1 MVKHVVLFKLISF
14 AEAAQKQEVMNEIKT
29 KLEALQAVIP
39 SLKSMEVGLNA
50 NANESFDISL
60 ITTHQ
65 DFDGLKA
72 YATHPEHVKVGQ
84 LIGQYKADRS
94 CVDFEY

>member
-1 MVKHVVLFKLISF
+1 MVKHVVLFKLIPF
-14 AEAAQKQEVMNEIKT
+14 EEAAQKQAILVEIKT
-29 KLEALQAVIP
+29 KLEALLTIIP
-39 SLKSMEVGLNA
+39 ELETIEVGLNA
-50 NANESFDISL
+50 NANESFDIAL
-60 ITTHQ
+60 ITTHR

-84 LIGQYKADRS
+84 LIGQYKAERS